1 MDGTTD
7 ELNKLFAP
15 PPTTELSPDILG
27 ELQSILRLH
36 GISPQELF
44 YKWESYS
51 IKMGSEETKLDLST
65 VRAFKTDV
73 QESLER
79 ETRGKVHVRNTDKRN
94 AGHAASRITGGNE
107 DVFGMY
113 GGLRFSEMLFHC

>member
-1 MDGTTD
+1 MTNMDDTTD

-15 PPTTELSPDILG
+15 PPTTELPPDILG

-44 YKWESYS
+44 FKWESYS
-51 IKMGSEETKLDLST
+51 IKMGSEETKLDLTT
-65 VRAFKTDV
+65 VRAFKKDV

-79 ETRGKVHVRNTDKRN
+79 ETRGKMHVRNTDKRN
-94 AGHAASRITGGNE
+94 AGHVASGNE
-107 DVFGMY
+107 DVFGM
-113 GGLRFSEMLFHC
+113 